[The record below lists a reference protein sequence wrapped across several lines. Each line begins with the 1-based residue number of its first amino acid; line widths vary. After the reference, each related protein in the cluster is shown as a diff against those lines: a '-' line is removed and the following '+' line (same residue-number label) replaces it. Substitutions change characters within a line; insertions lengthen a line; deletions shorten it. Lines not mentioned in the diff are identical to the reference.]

1 MDSEKY
7 IMIPEIGEI
16 PSFPVHP
23 VENDEWRDG
32 LLVRTPNWLGDA
44 VMAIPA
50 IMMLK
55 RILPPCTGLFI
66 LTTKGIAPLFE
77 SLPFVDRTVSVS
89 DPHAFMTPRERL
101 TVKRLQPGAAILFN
115 NSFRDA
121 ASLRLSRIPKLFGAK
136 ARFRSILMTRTF
148 EFPKRITAALN
159 KPHQAAKYLAVAYAL
174 GAPQWNGEL
183 PDFVLPFYPEELC
196 DDVLNALNRKKIL
209 LVAGGAAY
217 GAAKRWPAESFRE
230 VARRWIEEENGF
242 AVAAGSKS
250 ESGIADEILKGL
262 PKDSCVNLA
271 GKTDLSALMQLLKKS
286 DFCIAN
292 DSGVMHL
299 AAVLGVPGIAPFGS
313 TDPAATSPI
322 SRKWR
327 ILFDKKECAP
337 CFKRICPKGTREC
350 FDPITPELAWKTL
363 RKMISERNS

>member
-7 IMIPEIGEI
+7 IVIPEIGVI
-16 PSFPVHP
+16 PSFPVIP
-23 VENDEWRDG
+23 VADDEWRDG

-55 RILPPCTGLFI
+55 RILPPCTGLFV
-66 LTTKGIAPLFE
+66 LTPKGIAPLFE
-77 SLPFVDRTVSVS
+77 ALPFVNRVVTVA
-89 DPHAFMTPRERL
+89 DPHAFMTARERL
-101 TVKRLQPGAAILFN
+101 TVKRLQPGAAVLFN
-115 NSFRDA
+115 NSLRDA
-121 ASLRLSRIPKLFGAK
+121 ISLRLSRVPKLFGAK
-136 ARFRSILMTRTF
+136 ARGRSFLMTRAF
-148 EFPKRITAALN
+148 DFPKRITAALN
-159 KPHQAAKYLAVAYAL
+159 KPHQAAKYLAVACAL

-183 PDFVLPFYPEELC
+183 PEFELDLYPEELS
-196 DDVLNALNRKKIL
+196 DDVLLAMRQKKIL

-217 GAAKRWPAESFRE
+217 GAAKRWPAECFRE
-230 VARRWIEEENGF
+230 IARRWIEEKQGF
-242 AVAAGSKS
+242 VIASGSKS
-250 ESGIADEILKGL
+250 ERAIGDEILRGL
-262 PKDSCVNLA
+262 PEKSCMNLA
-271 GKTDLSALMQLLKKS
+271 GKTDLATLMNLLKKA

-299 AAVLGVPGIAPFGS
+299 AAVLGVSGIAPFGS

-337 CFKRICPKGTREC
+337 CFKRVCPKVSREC
-350 FDPITPELAWKTL
+350 FDSITPELLWQVL
-363 RKMISERNS
+363 SGIPD

>member
-7 IMIPEIGEI
+7 IIVPEIGEI
-16 PSFPVHP
+16 PSFPVKTIPH
-23 VENDEWRDG
+23 EEWRDG

-44 VMAIPA
+44 VMAVPA

-55 RILPPCTGLFI
+55 KILPPCTGLFI

-77 SLPFVDRTVSVS
+77 ALPFVDRVVTVS
-89 DPHAFMTPRERL
+89 DPHAFMTARERL
-101 TVKRLQPGAAILFN
+101 TIKRLQPGAAILFN
-115 NSFRDA
+115 NSLRDA
-121 ASLRLSRIPKLFGAK
+121 ISLRLSRIPKLFGAK
-136 ARFRSILMTRTF
+136 ARGRSFLMTRTF

-159 KPHQAAKYLAVAYAL
+159 KPHQAAKYLSIAFAL
-174 GAPQWNGEL
+174 GAPRWNGEL
-183 PDFVLPFYPEELC
+183 PEFDLSIYPEELC
-196 DDVLNALNRKKIL
+196 DDVLRAMRQEKIL

-217 GAAKRWPAESFRE
+217 GAAKRWSAVCFRE
-230 VARRWIEEENGF
+230 IARRWIGEKQGF
-242 AVAAGSKS
+242 VIASGSKS
-250 ESGIADEILKGL
+250 ESAIADEILCGL
-262 PKDSCVNLA
+262 PEKSCINLA
-271 GKTDLSALMQLLKKS
+271 GKTDLSTLMYLLKKA

-327 ILFDKKECAP
+327 LLFDKKECAP
-337 CFKRICPKGTREC
+337 CFRRICPKGTREC
-350 FDPITPELAWKTL
+350 FDSITPELLWQVL
-363 RKMISERNS
+363 NDI